1 MILAPKKNSDPEG
14 TQHIFRSIHFLHEE
28 KSGLLCRPRP
38 TLFHDEFI
46 TRKPQ
51 KVKEKKKWAIFFF
64 SCFARSDGKR
74 DFLGHFLPT
83 VFPRKCS
90 LK

>member
-14 TQHIFRSIHFLHEE
+14 TQHIFSSIHFLHEE
-28 KSGLLCRPRP
+28 KSVLLCRPRP

-51 KVKEKKKWAIFFF
+51 KVKEKKNGQF
-64 SCFARSDGKR
+64 SF
-74 DFLGHFLPT
+74 
-83 VFPRKCS
+83 S
-90 LK
+90 LALLVLMENETF

>member
-14 TQHIFRSIHFLHEE
+14 TQHIFSSIHFPHEE

-51 KVKEKKKWAIFFF
+51 KVKEKKM
-64 SCFARSDGKR
+64 GN
-74 DFLGHFLPT
+74 FLFLLL
-83 VFPRKCS
+83 CS
-90 LK
+90 F

>member
-14 TQHIFRSIHFLHEE
+14 TQHIFSSIHFLHEE
-28 KSGLLCRPRP
+28 KSVLLCRPRP
-38 TLFHDEFI
+38 KLFHDEFI
-46 TRKPQ
+46 TRKP
-51 KVKEKKKWAIFFF
+51 KKKKNFFF

-74 DFLGHFLPT
+74 DSLGHFLPT
-83 VFPRKCS
+83 VLPRKCS

>member
-1 MILAPKKNSDPEG
+1 MILAKRKKKLDPEG
-14 TQHIFRSIHFLHEE
+14 TQHIFSSIHFLHEE
-28 KSGLLCRPRP
+28 KSVLLCRPRP

-46 TRKPQ
+46 TRKP
-51 KVKEKKKWAIFFF
+51 KKKKKNFFF